1 MTVVSDHVMMIF
13 MEFNVYRY
21 CNLDRGDEQASCLST
36 LVCLPF
42 LSSRFGTVFVIA
54 VFDLYSD
61 GRSGVRSQAGAML
74 LPCPVQTGT

>member
-1 MTVVSDHVMMIF
+1 VTVGSGQVMIF

-36 LVCLPF
+36 LVRLPF
-42 LSSRFGTVFVIA
+42 LSTRFRTVIIIA
-54 VFDLYSD
+54 VFDRYID

-74 LPCPVQTGT
+74 LSCPVQTGT